1 LIKPLI
7 ILGSGG
13 HASVLVDILKQQRRV
28 ILGFVSPGVHPKS
41 QMFCD
46 IPHFAEDDDV
56 FAFDKSE
63 VKLVNGIGS
72 IPGNNLRTLFYNYFS
87 SNGYEF
93 ETIISPDSFVSSYA
107 QLHDGVQVMAGAII
121 QTGAVIGSNS
131 IINTGAIVDHDC
143 NLGINNHV
151 APGVTLSGQV
161 HSEEN
166 VHFGTGA
173 SVIQC
178 VKIGKNVV
186 IGAGAAI
193 TKNVQ
198 ENTVCFPERITT
210 KVNK

>member
-1 LIKPLI
+1 LTKPLI

-13 HASVLVDILKQQRRV
+13 HASVLVDMLKQQGRV
-28 ILGFVSPGVHPKS
+28 ILGFVSPGVRPEAQVFS
-41 QMFCD
+41 D
-46 IPHFAEDDDV
+46 IPHYSEDGDV
-56 FAFDKSE
+56 FGFDKSK

-72 IPGNNLRTLFYNYFS
+72 IPRNNLRTLIYNDFS
-87 SNGYEF
+87 SHGYEF
-93 ETIISPDSFVSSYA
+93 ETVISSDSLVSSYA
-107 QLHDGVQVMAGAII
+107 KLHDGVQVMAGAII
-121 QTGAVIGSNS
+121 QTGAVIGANS

-151 APGVTLSGQV
+151 APGATISGQV

-173 SVIQC
+173 SVIQG

-193 TKNVQ
+193 TRNVQ
-198 ENTVCFPERITT
+198 ENTVCFPSRITK

>member
-1 LIKPLI
+1 MTKPLI

-28 ILGFVSPGVHPKS
+28 ILGFVSPGVRPES
-41 QMFCD
+41 RVFCD
-46 IPHFAEDDDV
+46 IPHFSEDDDV
-56 FAFDKSE
+56 LAFDKSE

-72 IPGNNLRTLFYNYFS
+72 IPGNSLRTLLYNHFS

-93 ETIISPDSFVSSYA
+93 ETVISSDSVVSSYA
-107 QLHDGVQVMAGAII
+107 HLHDGVQVMAGAII

-143 NLGINNHV
+143 NLGNNNHV
-151 APGVTLSGQV
+151 APGATLSGQV

-198 ENTVCFPERITT
+198 ENTICFPSRITT
-210 KVNK
+210 KVNN

>member
-1 LIKPLI
+1 
-7 ILGSGG
+7 LGSGG

-28 ILGFVSPGVHPKS
+28 ILGFVSPGVHPES
-41 QMFCD
+41 QVFCD

-93 ETIISPDSFVSSYA
+93 ETIISSDSLVSSYA

-151 APGVTLSGQV
+151 APGATLSGQV

-198 ENTVCFPERITT
+198 ENTICFPSLITT
-210 KVNK
+210 KVNN